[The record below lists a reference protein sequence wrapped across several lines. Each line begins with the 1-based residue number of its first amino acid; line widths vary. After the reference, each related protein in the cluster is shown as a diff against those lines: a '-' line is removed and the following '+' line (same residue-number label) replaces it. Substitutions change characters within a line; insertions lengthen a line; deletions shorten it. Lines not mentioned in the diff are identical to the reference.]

1 MNVDEDFSQLLGT
14 LYEGPLQ
21 QPPWQTFLASVREL
35 LGAGLVTLLLR
46 PPSEEHQAVMLAD
59 GGSLSAMQ
67 SYNEGQFVLDPF
79 VNLPPGEVIT
89 LHEFLSTESL
99 LASDFYRIIMEPQGW
114 YDFLGLDL
122 REEGELD
129 VRFRVGRHHG
139 AQPFGEHEKE
149 LLRALQP
156 HLERAI
162 RLHTRISRSEQER
175 AVYAGAVEKLAVA
188 TIILDE
194 QGRVLSSNDTANAL
208 LQGCDGITLREE
220 RLALLQKDANAELVT
235 LLQEVMQSREQAQ
248 PTAARA
254 MQVARGDERPDLG
267 LVARAVPRTEGAEGR
282 GIPSVAIFI
291 SDPLQVAEPPLQV
304 ISRLFGFTPAE
315 ANLAMLLANGL
326 TLDEA
331 SAELAV
337 SRNTARTHLRAVF
350 AKTGVTRQ
358 TGLVRLIL
366 NSVAP
371 LAGEETE

>member
-1 MNVDEDFSQLLGT
+1 MKIDPEFSQLLGSI
-14 LYEGPLQ
+14 YQGPLE
-21 QPPWQTFLASVREL
+21 QPPWQDFLANVRER

-46 PPSEEHQAVMLAD
+46 PPSEEDQAVMLAD

-79 VNLPPGEVIT
+79 VNLPPGEVIS
-89 LHEFLSTESL
+89 LHEYLSSEAL

-129 VRFRVGRHHG
+129 VRFRVGRYHG
-139 AQPFGEHEKE
+139 ARPFGEEEKD

-162 RLHTRISRSEQER
+162 RLHTRISRTERER
-175 AVYAGAVEKLAVA
+175 AVYAGAVEQLSVA

-194 QGRVLSSNDTANAL
+194 QGRVLSTNETAASL
-208 LQGCDGITLREE
+208 LADEQGITLREG
-220 RLALLQKDANAELVT
+220 RLALVDKEAGAEFAQ
-235 LLQEVMQSREQAQ
+235 LLQQVMQSRQQSQ
-248 PTAARA
+248 PAAARA
-254 MQVARGDERPDLG
+254 MQVARGGGCPDLG
-267 LVARAVPRTEGAEGR
+267 LVAKAVPRAEGAEGR

-291 SDPLQVAEPPLQV
+291 SDPLAVAEPPQQ
-304 ISRLFGFTPAE
+304 IIARLFGFTPTE

-331 SAELAV
+331 SAELGV
-337 SRNTARTHLRAVF
+337 SRNTARTHLRSVF

-371 LAGEETE
+371 LAGEEN